1 MSKSVVPDVVA
12 KAWLERAEKRNQEG
26 SITDKELKDYIT
38 DFRENT
44 IVIKAGYNEHP
55 QDLSKY
61 NIKVRLQ

>member
-1 MSKSVVPDVVA
+1 MSKRVVPDVVA

-26 SITDKELKDYIT
+26 SVTNKQLKDYIT

-44 IVIKAGYNEHP
+44 IVVKAGYNEHHE
-55 QDLSKY
+55 DLSKY